1 MRGAAPSTTRQPASA
16 RCQRLS
22 DGTKEIFAI
31 AICDGFFMLFV
42 EGENMKNKIILNIS
56 HSSLKLPKEFVKQKK
71 FLSSSEIQNFNKQM
85 TDLFTDELFFCKN
98 HRHIRAK
105 YSRIAC
111 DVEKFVDEKLEVMA
125 KFGLGVFY
133 QNNLKN
139 SQFLLKKMKNMSK
152 YAK

>member
-1 MRGAAPSTTRQPASA
+1 MRGTAPSTTRQPASA

-98 HRHIRAK
+98 HRHIKAK

-133 QNNLKN
+133 QNNLK
-139 SQFLLKKMKNMSK
+139 K
-152 YAK
+152 

>member
-1 MRGAAPSTTRQPASA
+1 
-16 RCQRLS
+16 
-22 DGTKEIFAI
+22 
-31 AICDGFFMLFV
+31 
-42 EGENMKNKIILNIS
+42 MKNKIILNIS

-98 HRHIRAK
+98 HRHIKAK

-133 QNNLKN
+133 QNNLK
-139 SQFLLKKMKNMSK
+139 K
-152 YAK
+152 